1 MRLLDTPFKKVIAL
15 CNFSADDPVKRSET
29 RGEPDRSF
37 FRQERGSHVDTRRNQ
52 IAEQNLALAA
62 PAAEHIALRLAL
74 NDTLPVPHPVYDRYH
89 AALPEDLRL
98 P

>member
-1 MRLLDTPFKKVIAL
+1 M
-15 CNFSADDPVKRSET
+15 
-29 RGEPDRSF
+29 
-37 FRQERGSHVDTRRNQ
+37 DTRRNQ